1 MNLIVVGTSYR
12 TAGVELLERLSIAPA
27 YRADVLRELVAGP
40 HVAEV
45 VALSTCNRVEFY
57 AAVPA
62 FHAGLH
68 QIAGALAEVAGVET
82 ADLADSLYVHHGEA
96 AVAHTFAVAA
106 GLDSMVVGEQQILG
120 QLRDAYAL
128 AAETETAG
136 ALLHELFQQA
146 LRVGKRAHAETGIDQ
161 APRSMVTA
169 ALAQA
174 AALDASGSLAG
185 RRAVVVGAGAMG
197 SLAVSGLTRA
207 GIGTLTVVNRSDDRA
222 DRLASAYAV
231 TSAPMQALPALVAE
245 ADIVISATTSMAYVV
260 TPELLG
266 TARPILVDL
275 AVPRDVHPDVKAL
288 GLTVIDVEHLA
299 GSAAEHGHAAPV
311 VAEAQAIV
319 DAEVANFLAWQRGS
333 QVAPTVAA
341 LRARAE
347 DLVTAE
353 LARLARRSDLTDE
366 QRGEVAHSM
375 RRIVQRL
382 LHEPTVRVRQLAAG
396 PGGEAYPQLLRE
408 LFDLEVPGQSRV
420 DQVADIA
427 TPERAA

>member
-1 MNLIVVGTSYR
+1 
-12 TAGVELLERLSIAPA
+12 
-27 YRADVLRELVAGP
+27 VAGP

-68 QIAGALAEVAGVET
+68 QIVGSLAEIAGMNT
-82 ADLADSLYVHHGEA
+82 GDLADSLYVHHGEA
-96 AVAHTFAVAA
+96 AVAHTFSVAA

-128 AAETETAG
+128 ASEAETAG
-136 ALLHELFQQA
+136 ALLHELLQQA

-161 APRSMVTA
+161 APRSMVSA

-174 AALDASGSLAG
+174 AEATADGSLAG
-185 RRAVVVGAGAMG
+185 KRAVVIGAGAMG

-207 GIGTLTVVNRSDDRA
+207 GVGRLTVVNRSADRA
-222 DRLASAYAV
+222 DRLAGAYAV
-231 TSAPMQALPALVAE
+231 EAAPIEQLPSLVAE
-245 ADIVISATTSMAYVV
+245 ADVVISATTSMGYVI
-260 TPELLG
+260 TPEVLG
-266 TARPILVDL
+266 DARPILVDL
-275 AVPRDVHPDVKAL
+275 AVPRDVHPAVKES
-288 GLTVIDVEHLA
+288 GVPVVDVEHLA
-299 GSAAEHGHAAPV
+299 GTAAEHGHADQV
-311 VAEAQAIV
+311 VAEAQSIV
-319 DAEVANFLAWQRGS
+319 DAEVAGFLAWQRGS

-341 LRARAE
+341 LRARGE
-347 DLVTAE
+347 ELVTTE
-353 LARLARRSDLTDE
+353 LARLARRADLTDD
-366 QRGEVAHSM
+366 QRTEVSHAM

-408 LFDLEVPGQSRV
+408 LFDLQVPGHSRV
-420 DQVADIA
+420 DQVAAIA
-427 TPERAA
+427 TPEGAA